1 MQKELIS
8 LIFCK
13 LLNNDNKQIDIIKQT
28 LEKVSNSVQVF
39 FTPLDNS
46 FVFISSIPVT
56 RKKGILNS
64 IENNISFV
72 VNSLDVEIQIQSVY
86 ACGETKEENAVY
98 DFFGGAD
105 YNFLF
110 ISTIKNNSSIEK
122 KDLSNYLEKGKREKK
137 YDYAFGVA
145 ERKYIDANINY
156 LIKDME
162 IQNYV
167 RDQLSINP
175 KALILT
181 KEEK

>member
-86 ACGETKEENAVY
+86 ACGETK
-98 DFFGGAD
+98 
-105 YNFLF
+105 
-110 ISTIKNNSSIEK
+110 II
-122 KDLSNYLEKGKREKK
+122 
-137 YDYAFGVA
+137 
-145 ERKYIDANINY
+145 
-156 LIKDME
+156 
-162 IQNYV
+162 
-167 RDQLSINP
+167 
-175 KALILT
+175 
-181 KEEK
+181 